1 MLIGFALCAFSPF
14 LSWVWLLAPTFFLS
28 FFLAVG
34 VDGVGFGL
42 DSHHQRL
49 LCFNDYVD
57 SAKTYNRRFCMR
69 AFLSVLLSV
78 YEYSSWRVRLGE
90 DLSSLG
96 SGNQISSSPPGV
108 FDLVVCFFVYLCK
121 FVRLSL

>member
-1 MLIGFALCAFSPF
+1 MCF
-14 LSWVWLLAPTFFLS
+14 LSLFVLGLVSATNFFLS

-49 LCFNDYVD
+49 LCFDDYVD

-69 AFLSVLLSV
+69 VIFPVLLSV
-78 YEYSSWRVRLGE
+78 YECEYSSWRVRLGE

-96 SGNQISSSPPGV
+96 S
-108 FDLVVCFFVYLCK
+108 
-121 FVRLSL
+121 R